1 MKQLKFATP
10 FYYCTEYKMACALC
24 GRQGYESEFINWGK
38 LIRTETGI
46 APIIESIDCPACGA
60 KEETSLGIR
69 IQNFLLGRV
78 GYGQIATYEII
89 S

>member
-1 MKQLKFATP
+1 MKQLKLISP
-10 FYYCTEYKMACALC
+10 FYYCDEYRIACGMC
-24 GRQGYESEFINWGK
+24 GYKGYESEFVRWGN
-38 LIRTETGI
+38 LIRTETGV
-46 APIIESIDCPACGA
+46 APIIKSIDCAFCGA